1 MTMMELGPTVPLPG
15 LAGAT
20 AMLGAAVAAAE
31 ESAGENVPLPTF
43 HRGQP
48 LRGRP
53 LRGWLS
59 QERKR

>member
-1 MTMMELGPTVPLPG
+1 MTVMELGPTVPLPG

-43 HRGQP
+43 HRGP
-48 LRGRP
+48 P